1 MKDFRELKVWHKAHS
16 LALAVY
22 RGTKNFPQD
31 ERFGLTAQMRRA
43 AVSIPSNI
51 AEGCGR
57 ATDRDLARFCTIA
70 AGSATELK
78 YQLLL
83 AKDLGFLKD
92 DEHNAL
98 VDMASEVTKMIHK
111 YTDYLSRGA
120 GRSGA

>member
-1 MKDFRELKVWHKAHS
+1 MKDFAELKVWRKAHEA
-16 LALAVY
+16 ALAIY
-22 RGTKNFPQD
+22 RGTMHFPSD

-57 ATDRDLARFCTIA
+57 ATDRDLARFCSIT

-83 AKDLGFLKD
+83 ARELKFLDD
-92 DEHNAL
+92 DEYQSLFGL
-98 VDMASEVTKMIHK
+98 VSEVTRMLKK
-111 YTDYLSRGA
+111 YTDYLSQGA